1 MLSIL
6 HHCVQCTFIVGFF
19 SETEQPATYPTPYPD
34 TTKSY
39 PRQPYPYN
47 GGAAPYPTD
56 GTNPATMGI
65 VQPPPY
71 ESKATYDN
79 HGLVK

>member
-1 MLSIL
+1 L
-6 HHCVQCTFIVGFF
+6 CTTYFYCGFF

-34 TTKSY
+34 TTNSY

-47 GGAAPYPTD
+47 GGATPYPTD

-65 VQPPPY
+65 AQPTPY